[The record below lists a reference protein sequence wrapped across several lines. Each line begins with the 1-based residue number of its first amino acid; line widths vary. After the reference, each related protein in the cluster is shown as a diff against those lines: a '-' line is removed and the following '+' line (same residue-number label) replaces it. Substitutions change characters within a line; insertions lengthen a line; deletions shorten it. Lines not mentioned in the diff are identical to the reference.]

1 MKMSQENKHGSESCQ
16 CGALSQAIAVS
27 AKQLA
32 QMMGVS
38 MRQIW
43 RLNSSGKLPKP
54 IHLGGSVRWNRG
66 EILNWFEAQC
76 PDLQTWEAMKE
87 VQQ

>member
-1 MKMSQENKHGSESCQ
+1 MSQENKHGSENCQ
-16 CGALSQAIAVS
+16 CGAPGQAIAVS
-27 AKQLA
+27 AKHLA

-38 MRQIW
+38 VRQIW
-43 RLNSSGKLPKP
+43 RLNSAGRLPKP